1 MNESI
6 IRTDGLTKRY
16 GDILAVDELSLEVP
30 RGQVFGLLGPNGSG
44 KTTTMGMLLGLVKP
58 TMGNFSLFGASTSH
72 QDALHRVGA
81 IVETPSFYPYLSGRN
96 NLAYFQGITGRG
108 DQRELDDL
116 LDKVGLADRA
126 DSRLLNR
133 AEVEL
138 DSHLSLWQQARSG
151 DYSYEYNVLCEC
163 SDNFG
168 QPVKVT
174 VTNGEIKSVV
184 YAESGEMGKAGDPP
198 VISGSPRY
206 HTIDRLFDVIQEAID
221 NEADQITVSYDSEF
235 GYPTNIDIDR
245 NINAIDDEYVL
256 TATRFLPR

>member
-1 MNESI
+1 MQQFRHPVSLLVAIVVTGILVFVACFLAWHHLGGGAWRSAVAVVDAELRSP
-6 IRTDGLTKRY
+6 DGLVLIIASCNGGPGVTLTETDIDVRVKAVAYSTPLRGGADCLDAVGPRHLQQPL
-16 GDILAVDELSLEVP
+16 GDRVVVD
-30 RGQVFGLLGPNGSG
+30 
-44 KTTTMGMLLGLVKP
+44 M
-58 TMGNFSLFGASTSH
+58 H
-72 QDALHRVGA
+72 
-81 IVETPSFYPYLSGRN
+81 
-96 NLAYFQGITGRG
+96 TGRI
-108 DQRELDDL
+108 
-116 LDKVGLADRA
+116 V
-126 DSRLLNR
+126 LNR

-174 VTNGEIKSVV
+174 VTNGVIESVV
-184 YAESGEMGKAGDPP
+184 YAESGELVSSGDPP

>member
-1 MNESI
+1 M
-6 IRTDGLTKRY
+6 
-16 GDILAVDELSLEVP
+16 
-30 RGQVFGLLGPNGSG
+30 
-44 KTTTMGMLLGLVKP
+44 
-58 TMGNFSLFGASTSH
+58 H
-72 QDALHRVGA
+72 
-81 IVETPSFYPYLSGRN
+81 
-96 NLAYFQGITGRG
+96 TGRI
-108 DQRELDDL
+108 
-116 LDKVGLADRA
+116 V
-126 DSRLLNR
+126 LNR

-245 NINAIDDEYVL
+245 NINTIDDEYVL
-256 TATRFLPR
+256 AATRFLPR